1 MMKKIVWFL
10 LVYLMTGGICLAEDF
25 QGGKVILDLQP
36 NEKRSQTQS
45 PMEEILSM
53 GASYLYDVK
62 EYNEL
67 LEGDELNKDFS
78 ADICSKY
85 PQYDENTAKQW
96 QDYVKKGVKA
106 YRFYEK
112 IKQKVIDWVMNRE
125 MPLVV
130 ADDQY
135 EMGESEEYIET
146 DKPLIIED
154 FKKVVAYSNQER
166 DQLAAKEK
174 RAKDHGWTRPS
185 EVIARTKKA
194 FLERD
199 WKELFGFDFDRLI
212 KEIYQKP
219 DVRAGSFDTAAAVI
233 LPQFEGVS
241 ENEKIAGVIVIEPK
255 EEGFVLLNDY
265 ENYKGLNVDF
275 DRSENLAE
283 VQMGFVMPQRIIAGR
298 KEVLGYSGKF
308 AIYFEG
314 EPQDYHKPVV
324 LQPKVTADI
333 CREDVCRKM
342 VLRPSLTLQPKEE
355 NEKTFFAT
363 YVETVAHNIPQPRN
377 AENFEFVRLVL
388 DKGREQKPDVLRLE
402 IKNNDPAHFKV
413 SIVGKEAKYFAAPRV
428 GIDGDN
434 ITVRFEILDKSFDP
448 KDKEVTFLVST
459 GTVNQYRHKMKVG
472 ENEWLDTGAE
482 KITAGIL
489 LLSVVGGL
497 LLNLT
502 PAVLAMLLIKMM
514 AFAKFGGGDKKRVRR
529 CFLGNVMGIAIVFLV
544 AAVGLSGLKAAGYPL
559 YWGMQ
564 FQNIY
569 VLVALIWGIMLLL
582 MQVVGII
589 DWRPRIFAARVLRT
603 ASRHEKMFE
612 VLCGAAAA
620 VVSVWF
626 SGMIL
631 PDVFGLV
638 FNQNEALPAAVV
650 VAAGAGMALPYL
662 IVAAFPKVFFR
673 LLGGKKS
680 FEKLRAAV
688 MVALT
693 AALIWLVLL
702 QASQS
707 AAKEIWHWLMYL
719 SAAFVLL
726 YFRKAVKTEI
736 DKLTD
741 VSIIKILH
749 RRINI
754 IFGCILV
761 FFVALSMW
769 DAGVTT
775 AARRAMVGKIVPTVF
790 EREYIDEILSEGG
803 KVLVKIDADWCLLC
817 RYNNAFVFDT
827 GYAEDVFSQN
837 KIAVLEIDGR
847 GYDKN
852 IFELMQSFGRGSLPF
867 YVLFSS
873 EFPEG
878 MVLPKVFNARD
889 FEELVG
895 T

>member
-1 MMKKIVWFL
+1 
-10 LVYLMTGGICLAEDF
+10 
-25 QGGKVILDLQP
+25 
-36 NEKRSQTQS
+36 
-45 PMEEILSM
+45 
-53 GASYLYDVK
+53 
-62 EYNEL
+62 
-67 LEGDELNKDFS
+67 
-78 ADICSKY
+78 
-85 PQYDENTAKQW
+85 
-96 QDYVKKGVKA
+96 
-106 YRFYEK
+106 
-112 IKQKVIDWVMNRE
+112 
-125 MPLVV
+125 
-130 ADDQY
+130 
-135 EMGESEEYIET
+135 
-146 DKPLIIED
+146 
-154 FKKVVAYSNQER
+154 
-166 DQLAAKEK
+166 
-174 RAKDHGWTRPS
+174 
-185 EVIARTKKA
+185 
-194 FLERD
+194 
-199 WKELFGFDFDRLI
+199 
-212 KEIYQKP
+212 
-219 DVRAGSFDTAAAVI
+219 
-233 LPQFEGVS
+233 
-241 ENEKIAGVIVIEPK
+241 
-255 EEGFVLLNDY
+255 
-265 ENYKGLNVDF
+265 
-275 DRSENLAE
+275 
-283 VQMGFVMPQRIIAGR
+283 
-298 KEVLGYSGKF
+298 
-308 AIYFEG
+308 
-314 EPQDYHKPVV
+314 
-324 LQPKVTADI
+324 
-333 CREDVCRKM
+333 
-342 VLRPSLTLQPKEE
+342 
-355 NEKTFFAT
+355 
-363 YVETVAHNIPQPRN
+363 
-377 AENFEFVRLVL
+377 
-388 DKGREQKPDVLRLE
+388 
-402 IKNNDPAHFKV
+402 
-413 SIVGKEAKYFAAPRV
+413 
-428 GIDGDN
+428 
-434 ITVRFEILDKSFDP
+434 
-448 KDKEVTFLVST
+448 
-459 GTVNQYRHKMKVG
+459 
-472 ENEWLDTGAE
+472 
-482 KITAGIL
+482 
-489 LLSVVGGL
+489 
-497 LLNLT
+497 
-502 PAVLAMLLIKMM
+502 
-514 AFAKFGGGDKKRVRR
+514 
-529 CFLGNVMGIAIVFLV
+529 
-544 AAVGLSGLKAAGYPL
+544 
-559 YWGMQ
+559 
-564 FQNIY
+564 
-569 VLVALIWGIMLLL
+569 
-582 MQVVGII
+582 
-589 DWRPRIFAARVLRT
+589 
-603 ASRHEKMFE
+603 
-612 VLCGAAAA
+612 
-620 VVSVWF
+620 
-626 SGMIL
+626 MIL